1 MEKIRIMGVLVTNRL
16 TEATKVQE
24 ILTKYGCNI
33 KTRLG
38 LHETS
43 ESYCSRT
50 GLLILE
56 LVGDK
61 AIWDSLEEELNVIDG
76 IQVKGMD
83 FNYE

>member
-1 MEKIRIMGVLVTNRL
+1 MEKMRIMGVLVTNRL
-16 TEATKVQE
+16 QDATKVQE

-43 ESYCSRT
+43 ETFCSRT

-56 LVGDK
+56 LVGEK
-61 AIWDSLEEELNVIDG
+61 SIWDALENELGVIDG
-76 IQVKGMD
+76 IQVKSMD
-83 FNYE
+83 FAYE

>member
-1 MEKIRIMGVLVTNRL
+1 MEEIRIMGVLVTNRL
-16 TEATKVQE
+16 SDATKAQE

-43 ESYCSRT
+43 ENFCSRT

-61 AIWDSLEEELNVIDG
+61 ATWDALGTELDAIEG
-76 IQVKGMD
+76 IKVKSMD
-83 FNYE
+83 FKYD

>member
-1 MEKIRIMGVLVTNRL
+1 MEEIRIMGVLVTDRL
-16 TEATKVQE
+16 TEATKAQE

-43 ESYCSRT
+43 EKYCSRT

-61 AIWDSLEEELNVIDG
+61 SIWDALEKELDALEG
-76 IQVKGMD
+76 ISVKAMD
-83 FNYE
+83 FKYE

>member
-1 MEKIRIMGVLVTNRL
+1 MEEIRIMGVLVTNRL
-16 TEATKVQE
+16 VEATKAQE

-43 ESYCSRT
+43 ETFCSRT

-56 LVGDK
+56 LVGEK
-61 AIWDSLEEELNVIDG
+61 SIWDSLENELNAIEG
-76 IQVKGMD
+76 ISVKHMD
-83 FNYE
+83 FKYE